1 MTSPP
6 SSQEDR
12 TTSVE
17 TREFLGR
24 KVETDED
31 LDALSIESQAALRQ
45 FSFERTLAYGVEYS
59 DVVELR
65 ARVVGGQAWQ
75 AAASELAEV
84 SLAHADRAAG
94 LATGRTRAAYLRRA
108 SALLRISQVMM
119 LSDTDERRGIY
130 ARATALYAEAATIT
144 ADREPFSIKTDEG
157 ALAGWH
163 LPAEPDAVGAV
174 IVVGGVEGYA
184 MDFAVMG
191 EALAARGVDAYLLDG
206 PGQGESRFTNNV
218 YLTPGWLAAF
228 HQVVDDIEARAPGL
242 PIGVVGNS
250 MGGAF
255 AMALA
260 AAEPRIAACCDNG
273 GIATPWLVPPSVGTF
288 FTKMMT
294 FCASEDPEET
304 AAIWSS
310 VNPTAAGPNSGYP
323 LLVVHGGRDPLV
335 SDALVEMV
343 HDMVP
348 TDDREMV
355 VFTDGDHC
363 IYNHREDR
371 DLLIADWM
379 RERLVKAATSDRT
392 ED

>member
-6 SSQEDR
+6 SSQDDR

-17 TREFLGR
+17 TREFVGR
-24 KVETDED
+24 KVETDEV
-31 LDALSIESQAALRQ
+31 LAVLSVESQAALRQ

-65 ARVVGGQAWQ
+65 ARVLGGQAWQ
-75 AAASELAEV
+75 EAATELAEA
-84 SLAHADRAAG
+84 SLAHADRAG
-94 LATGRTRAAYLRRA
+94 LTAGRTRAAYLRRA

-130 ARATALYAEAATIT
+130 ARAAALYAEAATIT
-144 ADREPFSIKTDEG
+144 ADREPFSVKTDEG
-157 ALAGWH
+157 TLAGWH

-191 EALAARGVDAYLLDG
+191 ESLAARGVDAYLLDG
-206 PGQGESRFTNNV
+206 PGQGESRFIHDV
-218 YLTPGWLAAF
+218 YLTPSWLAAF
-228 HQVVDDIEARAPGL
+228 HQVVDDIEARAPGR
-242 PIGVVGNS
+242 PIGIVGNS
-250 MGGAF
+250 MGGAL

-273 GIATPWLVPPSVGTF
+273 GIATPWLVPPSIGTF

-294 FCASEDPEET
+294 FCASEDAEET

-310 VNPTAAGPNSGYP
+310 VNPTAHGPNSGYP